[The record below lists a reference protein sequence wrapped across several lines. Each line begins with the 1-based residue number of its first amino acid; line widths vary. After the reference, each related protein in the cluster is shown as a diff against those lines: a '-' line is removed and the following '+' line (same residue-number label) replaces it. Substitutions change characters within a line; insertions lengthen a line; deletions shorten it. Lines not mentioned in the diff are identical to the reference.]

1 MIMFDLINKSTCP
14 VIIIIIIIISIRPE
28 ERVEGETYEKPGL
41 RLVVLSSV

>member
-1 MIMFDLINKSTCP
+1 MFDLINKSTCP
-14 VIIIIIIIISIRPE
+14 VIIIIIIISIRPE